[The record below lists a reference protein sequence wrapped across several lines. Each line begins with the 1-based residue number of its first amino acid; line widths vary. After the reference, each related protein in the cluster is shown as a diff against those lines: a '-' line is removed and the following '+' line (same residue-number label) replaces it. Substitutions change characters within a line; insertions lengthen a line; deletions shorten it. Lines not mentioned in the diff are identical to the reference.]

1 MIIVLMGVS
10 GSGKTTIGKVLAH
23 QLGWTFLD
31 ADDYHP
37 AANVEKIVQ
46 GVGFV
51 KNQTGTLRIEVHEP
65 PQSLT
70 VGDCSRLGRVR

>member
-1 MIIVLMGVS
+1 MERRAIVIRGL
-10 GSGKTTIGKVLAH
+10 
-23 QLGWTFLD
+23 
-31 ADDYHP
+31 
-37 AANVEKIVQ
+37 VQ

-65 PQSLT
+65 PQSLR